1 MQRQSFVGITWSP
14 PAISWSEL
22 LIICLWL
29 LHLLDLFS
37 LSVTFTRKLFLLFQI
52 THLRYVIPNSK
63 RNWYFIL
70 LWCKIPNCRKYYTWS
85 LWSIFNC
92 FKTMYYRKQLAIIVS
107 ELHGLRFYLETQF
120 WCRPQRQHPQ
130 LGPFCSGCA
139 GVFLS
144 WASSLSGEGTL
155 LKEPQFLFSL
165 CCHFKHCAS
174 SQRAQKYF
182 PESSGC
188 KAEMIR
194 LMDLSDFWKTT
205 E

>member
-1 MQRQSFVGITWSP
+1 MTQLLLKSHPFPPIPTLHSCHKHIWNLEVRKFCSSRYQLHSESLYFHKSQYTRWLYAAGLPSGWSNWPSALQAQSQMQRQSFVGITWSP

-70 LWCKIPNCRKYYTWS
+70 LWCKISNCRKYYTWS

-92 FKTMYYRKQLAIIVS
+92 FKTTYYRKQLTIIVS
-107 ELHGLRFYLETQF
+107 ELHGLRF
-120 WCRPQRQHPQ
+120 
-130 LGPFCSGCA
+130 
-139 GVFLS
+139 
-144 WASSLSGEGTL
+144 
-155 LKEPQFLFSL
+155 
-165 CCHFKHCAS
+165 
-174 SQRAQKYF
+174 
-182 PESSGC
+182 
-188 KAEMIR
+188 
-194 LMDLSDFWKTT
+194 
-205 E
+205 